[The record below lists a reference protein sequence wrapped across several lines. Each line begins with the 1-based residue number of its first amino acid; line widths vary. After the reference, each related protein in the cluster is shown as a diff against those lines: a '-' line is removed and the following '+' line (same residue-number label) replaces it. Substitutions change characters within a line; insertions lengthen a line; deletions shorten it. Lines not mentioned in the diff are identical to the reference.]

1 MGSIHWHRYQIMLA
15 QNYLHDHDG
24 IYDLLSESLHIHK
37 DEYADEVER
46 ERILVS
52 SDFQDISSEKNQKN
66 I

>member
-1 MGSIHWHRYQIMLA
+1 MLV
-15 QNYLHDHDG
+15 QNCLHDHGG

-46 ERILVS
+46 ERILVLS
-52 SDFQDISSEKNQKN
+52 AFQDISSEKNQKN